1 MPRKKT
7 ENKVP
12 PPTELIV
19 SIEDFKKVLTERI
32 KLGEKILNLNITTQK
47 EFDEN
52 REEFNLWNDFNSEFL
67 KQSFNNEYNEY
78 RDRYDKCSMFIG
90 FAKRAQTPNS
100 KLVNFKE
107 SVKAKVTNLN
117 KLLAKADLFKCSVK
131 LQVKETEKIME
142 PEILSN
148 NVFIV
153 HGHDDRVKLD
163 TARTIEKLGLN
174 PIILSE
180 QPNQGQ
186 TIIEKFELHSDV
198 GFAVVLLTADD
209 LGKVKT
215 DDEDKYRARQNVI
228 IEMGYFIGK
237 LGRSKVF
244 PLYEEGVELPSDLH
258 GVLYIPLDNAGTWK
272 FRLAKELNASGYDV
286 EVKNIL

>member
-7 ENKVP
+7 EYKVP

-19 SIEDFKKVLTERI
+19 SIEDFKNALTERI
-32 KLGEKILNLNITTQK
+32 ELGNEILNRKINTQQ

-52 REEFNLWNDFNSEFL
+52 REEFNLWNDFNSEYL

-107 SVKAKVTNLN
+107 SVKAKVSNLN
-117 KLLAKADLFKCSVK
+117 KLLAKADLFKCSVESPGK
-131 LQVKETEKIME
+131 TNEDIME
-142 PEILSN
+142 PEVLSN

-186 TIIEKFELHSDV
+186 TIIEKFELHSNV
-198 GFAVVLLTADD
+198 GFAVILLTADD

-258 GVLYIPLDNAGTWK
+258 GVLYVPIDNAGSWK